1 MFLLPLKIGAPKPH
15 FSTTAQLNG
24 NFNGLYVIYLF
35 LIQHTD
41 YTIRR
46 SRLLFFRSRLLL
58 RHDDKH
64 EIIRLINLG
73 LLFDFI
79 DADSVVN
86 FLCVI

>member
-1 MFLLPLKIGAPKPH
+1 MLSICFLYSILTI
-15 FSTTAQLNG
+15 
-24 NFNGLYVIYLF
+24 LYGEA
-35 LIQHTD
+35 D
-41 YTIRR
+41 YC
-46 SRLLFFRSRLLL
+46 FFRSRLLL